1 MQLCTTIA
9 AQHISFWKIIGKDFA
24 FFTWDLNKLKEELVH
39 WWFNWFVHFFIDLF
53 ICRSSFIDAK
63 KAIQLK
69 ADYEKAAFRMAQC
82 SFHLK
87 KYEECIDLC
96 NKYIDKYG
104 QSDKCLELRKK
115 ARETHLQVL
124 RDERKKQNEH
134 RRKGETLKRTI
145 DELKARGIKF
155 EEQLASSAYEDLIRP
170 TYIPLEEYPIQ
181 ISEDG
186 MLRWPAIFCYPEF
199 EICDFQQQLHD
210 NNT

>member
-1 MQLCTTIA
+1 MFLSQ
-9 AQHISFWKIIGKDFA
+9 SYF
-24 FFTWDLNKLKEELVH
+24 
-39 WWFNWFVHFFIDLF
+39 
-53 ICRSSFIDAK
+53 RSSFYDAK
-63 KAIQLK
+63 KALNLK
-69 ADYEKAAFRMAQC
+69 PDYEKAAFRMAQC

-96 NKYIDKYG
+96 NKYLDTYG
-104 QSDKCLELRKK
+104 QVEKCLELRQK
-115 ARETHLQVL
+115 ARETHLQSL

-145 DELKARGIKF
+145 EELKSRGIKF
-155 EEQLASSAYEDLIRP
+155 EEQIKKSAYVDLIKP
-170 TYIPLEEYPIQ
+170 TYLPLEEYPIQ
-181 ISEDG
+181 ISDDG